1 MVKGGCLHKGTLPRV
16 GFLFSE
22 YMLCADSSLTVFQLF
37 YYSFSYEIEEQSLQ
51 SRIGKE
57 LKDMC
62 GYPGLEWE
70 AMLQEHALF

>member
-1 MVKGGCLHKGTLPRV
+1 MVKGGCLHKDMLPRV

-51 SRIGKE
+51 SRIGE
-57 LKDMC
+57 
-62 GYPGLEWE
+62 
-70 AMLQEHALF
+70 